1 VSRHT
6 DVEGVRAPSAH
17 SSRID
22 GLKVRRPCHE
32 GIVDA
37 EDLDGLGRQ
46 LTTVGASLAGSRGL
60 FLVELVELML
70 IEDCFTHPPL
80 IRNHKSLAAS
90 DHKGCASNRKVQP
103 RLQSHFGLSAVR
115 SHVVASHSWPIV
127 RRDTEFAAIRSAL
140 VGEQGV
146 CGIVVIGAAGVGK
159 TTLARSVTQ
168 SLPAPVRWVAG
179 TESAR
184 SLPLG
189 VFAHLV
195 GQGTARDPIA
205 FMAAARETLC
215 SGENSMLG
223 VDDAHLLDHLS
234 ATLLH
239 QLALEGSARIVATI
253 RSGEE
258 VPDAIT
264 SLWKDGYLERL
275 QLSPFNQAECVGL
288 IERVLGGR
296 LEGMSAD
303 LMWEASGG
311 NALFVRHLVEGALEA
326 GTLRQVRGVWQLRGG
341 TAVTSELASLLDGRI
356 EQLPEQ
362 EAHVL
367 RLLAFAEPLALDT
380 LSELAGTDIVESAER
395 RGLIRVVEDSEDLDV
410 RFTHPLYGEV
420 IRHGLG
426 RAGTR
431 RLKGELFRAME
442 KRTIRTPAQRIR
454 LAELALDSDA
464 AAEPSLLV
472 AAAQDAI
479 ALTNMMV
486 GERLALAAVSCENSL
501 VASELLARSL
511 LWQGKAAEA
520 ERILGSFDP
529 AGMNELDLVRWGSTR
544 VANLQWSMGDAER
557 ADELLQ
563 MLRSRVTHPALR
575 LVVDG
580 MASASLLFEN
590 RIDAAITLSE
600 AVLADSAAPPFAVE
614 WAVFAGTLAA
624 ALTGR
629 TGKVTEIIARGQ
641 QVEDKVDGL
650 LRCLI
655 AYGEIRALVLAGEF
669 DTAEER
675 SADIVRI
682 TSPGQYLAWGMANV
696 LVGTVEAARG
706 QFRAVTGRMEE
717 AVAALTAESA
727 ASWSFPARLL
737 LAQSYCALGE
747 VEAGRKIVAEL
758 RSRVGRHVAVF
769 EPQLRIAEAWLAAT
783 GGQVSGAISAALE
796 AADAAA
802 GSGQQA
808 VELMA
813 LHAAARFGDR
823 SSLQRLVDV
832 AKGIDGP
839 LAAVDADHA
848 AGLLNGDAN
857 AVFSAAQQFEHAGAL
872 LSAADA
878 AAQAAALFDAAG
890 DRRNAVDAAASADR
904 LAAAC
909 GGVQTPELL
918 VASNPLPLSVR
929 EREIA
934 HLVAQG
940 LSNRDIAER
949 LVVSTRTV
957 ESHIYKACIKV
968 DVSDREGLAILIRRG
983 GGPPKRID

>member
-1 VSRHT
+1 MPPTVRQVTGWLTRYADRSNPNRNT
-6 DVEGVRAPSAH
+6 IDFGRYLGVNSHA
-17 SSRID
+17 
-22 GLKVRRPCHE
+22 V
-32 GIVDA
+32 GI
-37 EDLDGLGRQ
+37 Q
-46 LTTVGASLAGSRGL
+46 
-60 FLVELVELML
+60 
-70 IEDCFTHPPL
+70 
-80 IRNHKSLAAS
+80 
-90 DHKGCASNRKVQP
+90 
-103 RLQSHFGLSAVR
+103 
-115 SHVVASHSWPIV
+115 SWPVV
-127 RRDTEFAAIRSAL
+127 RRDTEFATIRSAL

-146 CGIVVIGAAGVGK
+146 CGIIVIGEAGVGK
-159 TTLARSVTQ
+159 TTLSRSVTQ
-168 SLPAPVRWVAG
+168 SLPARVHWVAG

-195 GQGTARDPIA
+195 GPGTSRDPIA
-205 FMAAARETLC
+205 FMAAARETLR
-215 SGENSMLG
+215 SGENSILG

-239 QLALEGSARIVATI
+239 QLALEGTAHIVATI
-253 RSGEE
+253 RSGED

-264 SLWKDGYLERL
+264 SLWKDGYLQRL
-275 QLSPFNQAECVGL
+275 PLSPFNKAECVGL
-288 IERVLGGR
+288 VEQALGGR

-303 LMWEASGG
+303 LIWEASGG
-311 NALFVRHLVEGALEA
+311 NALFVRHLVDGALEA
-326 GTLRQVRGVWQLRGG
+326 STLRQVRGVWQLRGG

-356 EQLPEQ
+356 AHLPEE

-380 LSELAGTDIVESAER
+380 LSELAGPDVVERVER

-431 RLKGELFRAME
+431 RLKGELVRAME
-442 KRTIRTPAQRIR
+442 KRTIRKPSQRIR

-464 AAEPSLLV
+464 AAETTLLV

-479 ALTNMMV
+479 ALTNVTM
-486 GERLALAAVSCENSL
+486 GERLARAAVSRENSL

-529 AGMNELDLVRWGSTR
+529 AGMNELDLVRWGTSR

-557 ADELLQ
+557 ADEVLQ
-563 MLRSRVTHPALR
+563 MLQSRITHPALR

-590 RIDAAITLSE
+590 QIDAATALSE
-600 AVLADSAAPPFAVE
+600 AVLADPAAPPFAVQ
-614 WAVFAGTLAA
+614 WAVFAGALAA

-629 TGKVTEIIARGQ
+629 IGKVTDIIARGQ

-655 AYGEIRALVLAGEF
+655 AYGEIRALALAGEF

-706 QFRAVTGRMEE
+706 QFRAVMGRMEE
-717 AVAALTAESA
+717 TVAALTAESA

-758 RSRVGRHVAVF
+758 RGRVGRHVAVF
-769 EPQLRIAEAWLAAT
+769 EPQLRIAEAWLAAAE
-783 GGQVSGAISAALE
+783 GQVSGAISAALE

-802 GSGQQA
+802 GSGQHA

-832 AKGIDGP
+832 ATGIDGP
-839 LAAVDADHA
+839 LATADADHA
-848 AGLLNGDAN
+848 AGLLNGDAD
-857 AVFSAAQQFEHAGAL
+857 AVFSAARQFEHAGAL

-878 AAQAAALFDAAG
+878 AAQAAALFDEAG
-890 DRRNAVDAAASADR
+890 DRRNAVDAAATADR

-909 GGVQTPELL
+909 GGIQTPALL

-940 LSNRDIAER
+940 LSNREIAER

-957 ESHIYKACIKV
+957 EGHIYRACIKL
-968 DVSDREGLAILIRRG
+968 DVSDREGLAILIAHG
-983 GGPPKRID
+983 GGPPRRH

>member
-1 VSRHT
+1 
-6 DVEGVRAPSAH
+6 
-17 SSRID
+17 
-22 GLKVRRPCHE
+22 
-32 GIVDA
+32 
-37 EDLDGLGRQ
+37 
-46 LTTVGASLAGSRGL
+46 
-60 FLVELVELML
+60 M
-70 IEDCFTHPPL
+70 
-80 IRNHKSLAAS
+80 
-90 DHKGCASNRKVQP
+90 
-103 RLQSHFGLSAVR
+103 
-115 SHVVASHSWPIV
+115 
-127 RRDTEFAAIRSAL
+127 
-140 VGEQGV
+140 
-146 CGIVVIGAAGVGK
+146 CGIVVFGDAGVGK

-168 SLPAPVRWVAG
+168 SLPARVYWVAG

-195 GQGTARDPIA
+195 GPGTSRDPIA

-215 SGENSMLG
+215 SGESSMLG

-239 QLALEGSARIVATI
+239 QLAMEGSARIVATV
-253 RSGEE
+253 RSGVD

-264 SLWKDGYLERL
+264 SLWKDGYLRRL
-275 QLSPFNQAECVGL
+275 RLSPFNKGECVGL
-288 IERVLGGR
+288 IEQVLGGR

-311 NALFVRHLVEGALEA
+311 NALFVRHMVEGAIEA
-326 GTLRQVRGVWQLRGG
+326 GTLREVRGVWQLRGG
-341 TAVTSELASLLDGRI
+341 TAVTSELASLLDVRI
-356 EQLPEQ
+356 AQLPEE

-380 LSELAGTDIVESAER
+380 LSELAGADTVERAER
-395 RGLIRVVEDSEDLDV
+395 RGLIRVVEDSEDCNV

-431 RLKGELFRAME
+431 RLKGELVRAME
-442 KRTIRTPAQRIR
+442 KHTIRTPGERIR

-464 AAEPSLLV
+464 AAETSLLV
-472 AAAQDAI
+472 VAAQDAI
-479 ALTNMMV
+479 ALTNITV
-486 GERLALAAVSCENSL
+486 GERLARAAVSRDNGL

-511 LWQGKAAEA
+511 LWQGKAVEA
-520 ERILGSFDP
+520 ERVLGSFDP
-529 AGMNELDLVRWGSTR
+529 AGMNELDLVRWGTAR

-557 ADELLQ
+557 ADEVLQ
-563 MLRSRVTHPALR
+563 MLRSRITHPALR
-575 LVVDG
+575 AVVDG

-590 RIDAAITLSE
+590 HIDAGIALSE
-600 AVLADSAAPPFAVE
+600 AVLADPAAPPFAVE
-614 WAVFAGTLAA
+614 WAVFAGALAA

-629 TGKVTEIIARGQ
+629 VGKVSAIVARGQ

-675 SADIVRI
+675 SADLVRI

-706 QFRAVTGRMEE
+706 QFRAALGRMEE
-717 AVAALTAESA
+717 AVAALTAETA
-727 ASWSFPARLL
+727 ASWTFPARLL
-737 LAQSYCALGE
+737 LAQSCCALGE

-758 RSRVGRHVAVF
+758 RGRVGRHVAVF
-769 EPQLRIAEAWLAAT
+769 EPQLRIAEAWLAAAE
-783 GGQVSGAISAALE
+783 GHVSGAISAALE

-802 GSGQQA
+802 GSGQHG

-813 LHAAARFGDR
+813 LHAAARFGDW

-832 AKGIDGP
+832 AKGIDSP
-839 LAAVDADHA
+839 LAAADADHA
-848 AGLLNGDAN
+848 AGLLNGDAD
-857 AVFSAAQQFEHAGAL
+857 AVFSAARQFEHAGAL

-890 DRRNAVDAAASADR
+890 DRRNAVDAAATADR

-909 GGVQTPELL
+909 GGIQTPALL

-940 LSNRDIAER
+940 LSNREIAER

-957 ESHIYKACIKV
+957 EGHIYRACIKV
-968 DVSDREGLAILIRRG
+968 DVSDREGLAVLIGRG
-983 GGPPKRID
+983 GGPPRPPG